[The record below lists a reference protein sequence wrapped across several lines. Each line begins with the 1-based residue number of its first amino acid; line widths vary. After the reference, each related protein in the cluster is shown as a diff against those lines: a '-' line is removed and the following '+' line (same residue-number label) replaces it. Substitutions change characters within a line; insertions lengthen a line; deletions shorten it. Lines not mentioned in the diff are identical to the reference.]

1 MTFAN
6 SQNETL
12 SQSLNVST
20 APNNSV
26 AVVCANTAAANDT
39 YVVGG
44 DELEKFD
51 DDMEYVIDA
60 AVSELNSN
68 KLDAMFEDAKQI
80 AKGLEKQEIATTNHE
95 YLYVAKLSVFAIE
108 ALKDEAYLEKYY
120 KGITEGN
127 TKFRYKKVVDYG
139 YNFGPLLNQS
149 WYEKGK
155 LPHNKANRWSRA
167 MNMLIKMYEADST
180 MQTDT
185 LDRFLQIL
193 QSEGGM
199 GKLVTYKNSAANAEA
214 GDEVGDIKM
223 DVHLVKAK
231 GFTKTS
237 EQLKDLAKK
246 GLSHFASKT
255 GLPVIQINQQ
265 VPVNDDSLSLWVV
278 KQSASNDFELITA
291 TDKSNEIQKLM
302 AKSYASDFGL
312 LDSHVR
318 VLAETTATQC
328 LPASHQHI
336 YTKLLE
342 QADKNSGGQEKL
354 AVRRVIYKEQTGEFL
369 MSAIR
374 LSSSVVT
381 IATPKERVFDA
392 VDHDLFM
399 VTSSRRK
406 FETEIVSKRNF
417 ASHTVCSD
425 DMNTPISVSHHGSA
439 AINLNEIGNKLGS
452 FKLLFVPES
461 TTVESLYQVDVD
473 RNQLSGSLWSCD
485 VRADWF
491 KYFRDAFTSKWM
503 ESHGEHMSRDHQEV
517 IEIKFQ
523 KSYVE
528 IGFYKEG
535 KTFAHK
541 VQINT
546 FANAVG
552 TKAFKSCFLSKDF
565 AIAMQA
571 LGDMDITSK
580 PVMKLHEGMLSICYE
595 TDAAKYELFI
605 PRCDYIG
612 NRNATGFKTYALS
625 PMAEDPDIFETE
637 YTQEEIVED
646 FE

>member
-12 SQSLNVST
+12 SQTFSVSI

-26 AVVCANTAAANDT
+26 AIVAAETTAANDT

-44 DELEKFD
+44 DELDKFD
-51 DDMEYVIDA
+51 DDMEYVIDVA
-60 AVSELNSN
+60 LSEQNSN
-68 KLDAMFEDAKQI
+68 KLDAMFEDVKQT
-80 AKGLEKQEIATTNHE
+80 AKGLKKQEIATTNHE
-95 YLYVAKLSVFAIE
+95 HLYLAKLSVFAIE
-108 ALKDEAYLEKYY
+108 SLKDEGYLEKYY
-120 KGITEGN
+120 MGITKDN
-127 TKFRYKKVVDYG
+127 KKFRYKKVVDYG

-149 WYEKGK
+149 WYDKGNMP
-155 LPHNKANRWSRA
+155 LNKANRLSRA
-167 MNMLIKMYEADST
+167 MNTLIKMHKADPT

-185 LDRFLQIL
+185 VDRFMQIL
-193 QSEGGM
+193 QSEGGL

-223 DVHLVKAK
+223 DVHLVKTK
-231 GFTKTS
+231 GFTKTP
-237 EQLKDLAKK
+237 EQLKELAKK
-246 GLSHFASKT
+246 GVSHFACKT
-255 GLPVIQINQQ
+255 GLPAIQINHQ
-265 VPVNDDSLSLWVV
+265 VPVNEDSLSLWVV
-278 KQSASNDFELITA
+278 KQGANNDFELITA

-312 LDSHVR
+312 LDPHVR
-318 VLAETTATQC
+318 VLAETIATQC
-328 LPASHQHI
+328 LPASHQQI

-342 QADKNSGGQEKL
+342 QADKNAGGQEKL

-381 IATPKERVFDA
+381 IATPKERVFDT
-392 VDHDLFM
+392 VDHDLFL
-399 VTSSRRK
+399 VTPSRRK
-406 FETEIVSKRNF
+406 FETEIVNKRNF
-417 ASHTVCSD
+417 ASHTVSSE
-425 DMNTPISVSHHGSA
+425 DMKTPISINHHGCV

-452 FKLLFVPES
+452 FKLLFVPEQ
-461 TTVESLYQVDVD
+461 TTCESLYQVDID
-473 RNQLSGSLWSCD
+473 RNQLNASLWSCE
-485 VRADWF
+485 VGTGWF
-491 KYFRDAFTSKWM
+491 KYLSDTFTSKWL
-503 ESHGEHMSRDHQEV
+503 ESHGEHMNRDHQEV
-517 IEIKFQ
+517 IEVKFQ
-523 KSYVE
+523 KTYME

-541 VQINT
+541 VQIKT
-546 FANAVG
+546 FADAIG

-565 AIAMQA
+565 AVAFQA
-571 LGDMDITSK
+571 LGDMSITSN
-580 PVMKLHEGMLSICYE
+580 PVIELHEGMLSISYE

-612 NRNATGFKTYALS
+612 NRNVTGYKTYALS
-625 PMAEDPDIFETE
+625 PMAEDPNIFETE
-637 YTQEEIVED
+637 YTQEEIVKD